1 MSSLDSLGDLS
12 KALAQHS
19 DLTGFRPGQA
29 EAIAHVVAGRDSLV
43 VMPTGS
49 GKSLVYQLPA
59 LMRPGL
65 TLVVSPLVALMKDQ
79 VDSLVAA
86 GKPATYINSSLD
98 GEEVARRIAA
108 MSVGRYKLVYVAPER
123 LRNRAFTRAL
133 AEITVRLVA
142 VDEAHCISQWGHDF
156 RPDYLH
162 LRAAIEAIGRPPIVA
177 LTATATPEVQDDI
190 IAQLGLHDA
199 ARTVTGFNRPNLA
212 FEVRATDDD
221 AAKLREL
228 RHLLESTPGSAIVYT
243 GTRKEAES
251 VHTFVQ
257 GLGIPSQYYHAGL
270 DTESRRTAQD
280 TFMLGQ
286 AQVIVATNAFGMGVD
301 KPDIR
306 LVVHYSIPSAIE
318 AYYQEAGRAG
328 RDGLPA
334 RCVLLYSPKDRALQE
349 WFIDNDA
356 PTETELRG
364 LLASIHRA
372 ARRDGQ
378 ARLSE
383 WDLARHARLNDV
395 KVRVGL
401 RQLEE
406 VGAVTRLGDDLGVM
420 YLEVAEDA
428 PSIDLSVNAAEVE
441 QRRAAK
447 RAKLAS
453 MIEYAEATRCR
464 RQFIL
469 DYFGDRTP
477 PTAETCCDIC
487 QAAAAPP
494 AAEPR
499 GAQTT
504 AEWSAI
510 IILEA
515 VRNLPKGVGRTKL
528 AQFLKGSRTDTVA
541 ALSRHRLFG
550 TLGHRT
556 LPELQAMIDQLVS
569 GGYLKQV
576 NTATPGVV
584 LTPLGTS
591 ALRERAAIALD
602 VPAAP
607 RASSHKHASPP
618 TKH

>member
-1 MSSLDSLGDLS
+1 MSSLDPSGDLS
-12 KALAQHS
+12 KALAQYF
-19 DLTGFRPGQA
+19 DLTEFRPGQA
-29 EAIAHVVAGRDSLV
+29 QAVAHVVAGHDSLV

-49 GKSLVYQLPA
+49 GKSLIYQLPA
-59 LMRPGL
+59 LMQPGL

-79 VDSLVAA
+79 VDTLVAS

-98 GEEVARRIAA
+98 GEEVARRIDA
-108 MSVGRYKLVYVAPER
+108 MSAGRYKLVYVAPER

-133 AEITVRLVA
+133 AATRIGLVA

-177 LTATATPEVQDDI
+177 LTATATPEVQNDI
-190 IAQLGLHDA
+190 IAQLDLRDA
-199 ARTVTGFNRPNLA
+199 ARIVTGFNRPNLT

-221 AAKLREL
+221 TAKLREL
-228 RHLLESTPGSAIVYT
+228 RRLLESTPGSAIVYT

-270 DTESRRTAQD
+270 DTESRRTAQE

-306 LVVHYSIPSAIE
+306 LVAHYSIPSSIE

-328 RDGLPA
+328 RDGFPA

-356 PTETELRG
+356 PSETELRG
-364 LLASIHRA
+364 LLASIRRA
-372 ARRDGQ
+372 ARHDGQ
-378 ARLSE
+378 ARVSE

-406 VGAVTRLGDDLGVM
+406 MGAVSRLGDDLGLM
-420 YLEVAEDA
+420 YLEVADDA
-428 PSIDLSVNAAEVE
+428 PQIDLSVNAAQVE

-453 MIEYAEATRCR
+453 MIEYAETKKCR

-469 DYFGDRTP
+469 DYFGDPSRP
-477 PTAETCCDIC
+477 AVEACCDVC
-487 QAAAAPP
+487 QAAATP
-494 AAEPR
+494 ATSEPR

-504 AEWSAI
+504 AEWTAI

-528 AQFLKGSRTDTVA
+528 AQFLKGSRTDAVS

-550 TLGHRT
+550 TLAHRT
-556 LPELQAMIDQLVS
+556 LPELQGLIDQLVS

-576 NTATPGVV
+576 NSATPGVV

-591 ALRERAAIALD
+591 ALRERAAISLD
-602 VPAAP
+602 VHAAP
-607 RASSHKHASPP
+607 RASSPKHAPP
-618 TKH
+618 SAKH